1 MALLDRAEWY
11 DIARDTNWTPKYVT
25 EDELFPE
32 AQSGTMGLPL
42 EVWESYDEP
51 YKVTYREYVRTQRE
65 KDAGVY

>member
-32 AQSGTMGLPL
+32 AAKWCAGLA
-42 EVWESYDEP
+42 
-51 YKVTYREYVRTQRE
+51 T
-65 KDAGVY
+65 